1 VPIPPIDVSDG
12 ELMTATNGK
21 AMKAKGSQFEREVVA
36 HLKAN
41 GFPYCERHYGAGRPD
56 DVGDIDGIVGW
67 TLECKNHR
75 ALELS
80 AWMTEAECERVNG
93 RQSFAAV
100 VAKRRGKPVE
110 QSYVVM
116 TLDTFARLLADESVT
131 P

>member
-1 VPIPPIDVSDG
+1 
-12 ELMTATNGK
+12 MTSPQAR
-21 AMKAKGSQFEREVVA
+21 KGSTFERDVVSFLA
-36 HLKAN
+36 GH
-41 GFPYCERHYGAGRPD
+41 GFPYAERHYGAGRPA
-56 DVGDIDGIVGW
+56 DVGDIDGIPGW

-100 VAKRRGKPVE
+100 VAKRRNKPVA

-116 TLDTFARLLADESVT
+116 SLGTFARLLADDEVN
-131 P
+131 